1 MRRRILTS
9 IVMLTAIAVVLFAVP
24 LGFALADLYH
34 EEEIVRLGRISAES
48 AEDVPASFPA
58 KGDPVELSASGGR
71 RVALYGPDGA
81 RVAGRGPRRADAIVR
96 VALRGDLRDDEVGGF
111 LVVGTPVTRGERV
124 VGALRAAAPTSV
136 VTDRTR
142 DAIALM
148 VGIGVVAVGIS
159 ALIGMY
165 QSRRLA
171 RPVDRLAE
179 AAARLG
185 DGDFSA
191 QPEPSGIPEVDAVS
205 DTLGSTAARLDR
217 MLQRERAFS
226 EDASHQLRTPLTG
239 LRVTLEAARLTPTV
253 DRDDALDAALSEI
266 DRLERTVDDLLALA
280 REPPVARTPT
290 ALGPLL
296 ATIEDDWHGRLAAE
310 GRPLRVD
317 LDPGLAPV
325 AISARSVRQVLDVLV
340 ENAWHHGAGT
350 ITLRAR
356 STGGGVALEVA
367 DEGPGVTGDPERIF
381 DRRETGTPG
390 GHGIGLALARS
401 LAEAEG
407 ARLVLERDQPNP
419 MFALF
424 VPYAS

>member
-1 MRRRILTS
+1 VRRRILTS
-9 IVMLTAIAVVLFAVP
+9 IVTLTAIAVVLFAVP
-24 LGFALADLYH
+24 LGFALADLYR
-34 EEEIVRLGRISAES
+34 EEEVIRLERIAAEAS
-48 AEDVPASFPA
+48 EDVPASFPA
-58 KGDPVELSASGGR
+58 RGGRVELPGSGGR
-71 RVALYGPDGA
+71 RVALYGRDGA
-81 RVAGRGPRRADAIVR
+81 RVAGHGPRRADAVVR
-96 VALRGDLRDDEVGGF
+96 IALRGDVHDDDVGGF
-111 LVVGTPVTRGERV
+111 LVVGTPVTRGERL
-124 VGALRAAAPTSV
+124 VGALRSAAPKSV

-159 ALIGMY
+159 AIIAMY

-185 DGDFSA
+185 EGDFSA
-191 QPEPSGIPEVDAVS
+191 QPEPSGIAEVDAVS

-239 LRVTLEAARLTPTV
+239 LRVNLEAARLTPTV
-253 DRDDALDAALSEI
+253 DRDGALDAALSEV

-280 REPPVARTPT
+280 REPPVTRTPT
-290 ALGPLL
+290 DLAPLL
-296 ATIEDDWHGRLAAE
+296 ATIEDAWHGRLAAE

-325 AISARSVRQVLDVLV
+325 AISQRSVRQVLDVLV
-340 ENAWHHGAGT
+340 ENAWNHGTGT
-350 ITLRAR
+350 ITLHAR

-367 DEGPGVTGDPERIF
+367 DEGPGVSGDPERIF
-381 DRRETGTPG
+381 ARRETGTPG

-407 ARLVLERDQPNP
+407 ARLVLERAQPHP

-424 VPYAS
+424 VPSAP

>member
-1 MRRRILTS
+1 
-9 IVMLTAIAVVLFAVP
+9 MLTAIAIVLFAVP

-34 EEEIVRLGRISAES
+34 EEEVVRLGRASAEA

-58 KGDPVELSASGGR
+58 KGDPVELAAGGGR
-71 RVALYGPDGA
+71 SIALYGRDGA
-81 RVAGRGPRRADAIVR
+81 RVAGRGPRRADAVVR
-96 VALRGDLRDDEVGGF
+96 HALSGDVRDDEVGGF
-111 LVVGTPVTRGERV
+111 LVVSTPVTRGEQV
-124 VGALRAAAPTSV
+124 VGALRVAVPRSV

-142 DAIALM
+142 DAILLM
-148 VGIGVVAVGIS
+148 VGIGALAMGIS
-159 ALIGMY
+159 ALIAIY

-191 QPEPSGIPEVDAVS
+191 QPPLSGIPEVDAVS

-253 DRDDALDAALSEI
+253 DRDAALDAALGEI

-280 REPPVARTPT
+280 REPPVTRMPT
-290 ALGPLL
+290 DLAPLL

-317 LDPGLAPV
+317 VDPGLPPV
-325 AISARSVRQVLDVLV
+325 AISPRSVRQVLDVLV
-340 ENAWHHGAGT
+340 ENAWHHGSGA

-367 DEGPGVTGDPERIF
+367 DEGPGVSGDPERIF
-381 DRRETGTPG
+381 ERRETGTPG

-401 LAEAEG
+401 LTEAEG
-407 ARLVLERDQPNP
+407 ARLVLERAGPNP
-419 MFALF
+419 VFALF
-424 VPYAS
+424 VPSAP